1 MVPYLQVDNL
11 TKSFGDLVLFENI
24 SFGIAEGQRIG
35 LIAKNGTGKT
45 TLLNMKTFA
54 VLVTLWLSGILAISA
69 QEDNNSR
76 YIEVT
81 GSSETEIIPDEIHFM
96 ITIKEYWQEE
106 FEKKSKP
113 EDYQT
118 KVPVNEIE
126 HNLMSA
132 LKQAG
137 IAPSDIQTKEVGDYW
152 RERGK
157 DFLISK
163 TFDIKLQNPDQINRI
178 IQTVNTKGIQSM
190 NIGELKNKDLQEYR
204 KQGKIEALKAARQKA
219 DYLVAAMG
227 QKLGNVLRIVE
238 PEERSFSYFQPQS
251 AMSNVAI
258 PSYDSNPENFRTIK
272 LRYQMTARFEIL
284 PAE

>member
-1 MVPYLQVDNL
+1 
-11 TKSFGDLVLFENI
+11 
-24 SFGIAEGQRIG
+24 
-35 LIAKNGTGKT
+35 
-45 TLLNMKTFA
+45 MKTFA

-163 TFDIKLQNPDQINRI
+163 TFDLKLQNPDQINRI

>member
-1 MVPYLQVDNL
+1 
-11 TKSFGDLVLFENI
+11 
-24 SFGIAEGQRIG
+24 
-35 LIAKNGTGKT
+35 
-45 TLLNMKTFA
+45 MKTFA

-238 PEERSFSYFQPQS
+238 PDERSFSYFQPQS

>member
-1 MVPYLQVDNL
+1 
-11 TKSFGDLVLFENI
+11 
-24 SFGIAEGQRIG
+24 
-35 LIAKNGTGKT
+35 
-45 TLLNMKTFA
+45 MKTFA

-118 KVPVNEIE
+118 KVPVSEIE

>member
-1 MVPYLQVDNL
+1 
-11 TKSFGDLVLFENI
+11 
-24 SFGIAEGQRIG
+24 
-35 LIAKNGTGKT
+35 
-45 TLLNMKTFA
+45 MKTFA

-106 FEKKSKP
+106 IEKKSKP

>member
-1 MVPYLQVDNL
+1 
-11 TKSFGDLVLFENI
+11 
-24 SFGIAEGQRIG
+24 
-35 LIAKNGTGKT
+35 
-45 TLLNMKTFA
+45 MKTFA

-118 KVPVNEIE
+118 KVPVNEIG

>member
-1 MVPYLQVDNL
+1 
-11 TKSFGDLVLFENI
+11 
-24 SFGIAEGQRIG
+24 
-35 LIAKNGTGKT
+35 
-45 TLLNMKTFA
+45 MKTFA

-190 NIGELKNKDLQEYR
+190 NIGELKNKELQE
-204 KQGKIEALKAARQKA
+204 
-219 DYLVAAMG
+219 
-227 QKLGNVLRIVE
+227 
-238 PEERSFSYFQPQS
+238 
-251 AMSNVAI
+251 
-258 PSYDSNPENFRTIK
+258 
-272 LRYQMTARFEIL
+272 
-284 PAE
+284 

>member
-1 MVPYLQVDNL
+1 
-11 TKSFGDLVLFENI
+11 
-24 SFGIAEGQRIG
+24 
-35 LIAKNGTGKT
+35 
-45 TLLNMKTFA
+45 MKTFA

-204 KQGKIEALKAARQKA
+204 KQGKIEALKPARQKA

>member
-1 MVPYLQVDNL
+1 
-11 TKSFGDLVLFENI
+11 
-24 SFGIAEGQRIG
+24 
-35 LIAKNGTGKT
+35 
-45 TLLNMKTFA
+45 MKTFV

-163 TFDIKLQNPDQINRI
+163 TFDIKLQNPDHINRI

>member
-1 MVPYLQVDNL
+1 
-11 TKSFGDLVLFENI
+11 
-24 SFGIAEGQRIG
+24 
-35 LIAKNGTGKT
+35 
-45 TLLNMKTFA
+45 MKTFA

-157 DFLISK
+157 AFLISK

>member
-1 MVPYLQVDNL
+1 
-11 TKSFGDLVLFENI
+11 
-24 SFGIAEGQRIG
+24 
-35 LIAKNGTGKT
+35 
-45 TLLNMKTFA
+45 MKTFV

-106 FEKKSKP
+106 FKKKSKP

-152 RERGK
+152 CERGK

>member
-1 MVPYLQVDNL
+1 
-11 TKSFGDLVLFENI
+11 
-24 SFGIAEGQRIG
+24 
-35 LIAKNGTGKT
+35 
-45 TLLNMKTFA
+45 MKTFA

-81 GSSETEIIPDEIHFM
+81 GSSETEIIPDEIHFI

-190 NIGELKNKDLQEYR
+190 NIGELKNKDLQEYH

>member
-1 MVPYLQVDNL
+1 
-11 TKSFGDLVLFENI
+11 
-24 SFGIAEGQRIG
+24 
-35 LIAKNGTGKT
+35 
-45 TLLNMKTFA
+45 MKTFA

-190 NIGELKNKDLQEYR
+190 NIGELNNKDLQKYR

>member
-1 MVPYLQVDNL
+1 
-11 TKSFGDLVLFENI
+11 
-24 SFGIAEGQRIG
+24 
-35 LIAKNGTGKT
+35 
-45 TLLNMKTFA
+45 MKTFV

-137 IAPSDIQTKEVGDYW
+137 IDPSDIQTKEVGDYW

>member
-1 MVPYLQVDNL
+1 
-11 TKSFGDLVLFENI
+11 
-24 SFGIAEGQRIG
+24 
-35 LIAKNGTGKT
+35 
-45 TLLNMKTFA
+45 MKTFA

-126 HNLMSA
+126 HNMMSA

-137 IAPSDIQTKEVGDYW
+137 IAPLDIQTKEVGDYW

>member
-1 MVPYLQVDNL
+1 
-11 TKSFGDLVLFENI
+11 
-24 SFGIAEGQRIG
+24 
-35 LIAKNGTGKT
+35 
-45 TLLNMKTFA
+45 MKTFA

-204 KQGKIEALKAARQKA
+204 KQGKIEALKSARQKA

>member
-1 MVPYLQVDNL
+1 
-11 TKSFGDLVLFENI
+11 
-24 SFGIAEGQRIG
+24 
-35 LIAKNGTGKT
+35 
-45 TLLNMKTFA
+45 MKTFV

>member
-1 MVPYLQVDNL
+1 
-11 TKSFGDLVLFENI
+11 
-24 SFGIAEGQRIG
+24 
-35 LIAKNGTGKT
+35 
-45 TLLNMKTFA
+45 MKTFV

-137 IAPSDIQTKEVGDYW
+137 IAPSDIQTIEVGDYW

>member
-1 MVPYLQVDNL
+1 M
-11 TKSFGDLVLFENI
+11 I
-24 SFGIAEGQRIG
+24 
-35 LIAKNGTGKT
+35 
-45 TLLNMKTFA
+45 TFA

>member
-1 MVPYLQVDNL
+1 
-11 TKSFGDLVLFENI
+11 
-24 SFGIAEGQRIG
+24 
-35 LIAKNGTGKT
+35 
-45 TLLNMKTFA
+45 MKTFV

-132 LKQAG
+132 LQQAG

>member
-1 MVPYLQVDNL
+1 
-11 TKSFGDLVLFENI
+11 
-24 SFGIAEGQRIG
+24 
-35 LIAKNGTGKT
+35 
-45 TLLNMKTFA
+45 MKTFV

-137 IAPSDIQTKEVGDYW
+137 IAPSDIQTK
-152 RERGK
+152 
-157 DFLISK
+157 
-163 TFDIKLQNPDQINRI
+163 
-178 IQTVNTKGIQSM
+178 
-190 NIGELKNKDLQEYR
+190 
-204 KQGKIEALKAARQKA
+204 
-219 DYLVAAMG
+219 
-227 QKLGNVLRIVE
+227 
-238 PEERSFSYFQPQS
+238 
-251 AMSNVAI
+251 
-258 PSYDSNPENFRTIK
+258 
-272 LRYQMTARFEIL
+272 
-284 PAE
+284 

>member
-1 MVPYLQVDNL
+1 
-11 TKSFGDLVLFENI
+11 
-24 SFGIAEGQRIG
+24 
-35 LIAKNGTGKT
+35 
-45 TLLNMKTFA
+45 MKTFA

-137 IAPSDIQTKEVGDYW
+137 SAPSDIQTKEVGDYW

>member
-1 MVPYLQVDNL
+1 
-11 TKSFGDLVLFENI
+11 
-24 SFGIAEGQRIG
+24 
-35 LIAKNGTGKT
+35 
-45 TLLNMKTFA
+45 MKTFV

-126 HNLMSA
+126 HNLMNA

-137 IAPSDIQTKEVGDYW
+137 IDPSDIQTKEVGDYW

-190 NIGELKNKDLQEYR
+190 NIGELKNKDLQAYR

-251 AMSNVAI
+251 AMSNVAM

>member
-1 MVPYLQVDNL
+1 
-11 TKSFGDLVLFENI
+11 
-24 SFGIAEGQRIG
+24 
-35 LIAKNGTGKT
+35 
-45 TLLNMKTFA
+45 MKTFV

-219 DYLVAAMG
+219 DYLVAATG